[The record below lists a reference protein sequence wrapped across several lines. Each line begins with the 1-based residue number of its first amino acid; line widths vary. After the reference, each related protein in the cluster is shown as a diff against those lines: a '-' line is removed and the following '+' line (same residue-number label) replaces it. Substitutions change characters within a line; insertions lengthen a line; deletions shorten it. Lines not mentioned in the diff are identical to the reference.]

1 MAVKKV
7 VSIEIGYLVTRIC
20 ETDYKSKTHKVYR
33 SCTVPTPEGIINDG
47 VLTAT
52 EGYVESIRS
61 ALAVNRIKSKQVV
74 FTITSARIASREV
87 TIPYVK
93 ENRIANVVNANASEY
108 FPVDLSQYQLSYTIL
123 GVLGDGNGTK
133 QYKLIVMAAPA
144 ALLGGYYDL
153 AKALKLEVEAIDY
166 AGNSI
171 YQVVKEECAQDT
183 SLIIKIDER
192 ASLVMAVQNSMLTFS
207 RNVSYGVDEALDT
220 VMHTLC
226 WGEVTS
232 PEQAIR
238 VMQRN
243 DCIALYGQTGHYQT
257 ETQSQSGA
265 YQTETQQQPEQ
276 QIGQQTELGGISNT
290 PAKSVKD
297 KAKEEVREAL
307 MPLVGGIARVIDYY
321 VSRNQNALPTRVL
334 ITGLGADFKGMDEL
348 LSREINYNV
357 TVLKEAA
364 GWNFNRDFKNECF
377 GEYLACIGAAAQP
390 LGFKKE
396 EKAKEKAK
404 KSGAQV
410 NVALIAYLVL
420 AVGVVASVILI
431 AVSVMPYLKA
441 QKLNAELKAQE
452 KELEAIIPVYNEYV
466 ATKAEYTQA
475 EAMYEATQNRNDS
488 LYEFLVEL
496 EEKLPK
502 NVAVVSFMSESDTVT
517 INMDVATKEEAA
529 AAIEQLRTFESLI
542 PESVTAAALVKQ
554 EDDEGLVEKIN
565 FTVQAVYQPMDYVP
579 ETEEEEAAK

>member
-7 VSIEIGYLVTRIC
+7 ISIEIGYLVTRIC
-20 ETDYKSKTHKVYR
+20 ETDYKSKAHRVYK

-52 EGYVESIRS
+52 EAYVESIRS
-61 ALAVNRIKSKQVV
+61 ALAVNRMKSKQVV

-87 TIPYVK
+87 TIPFVK
-93 ENRIANVVNANASEY
+93 ENRIANVVNANASDY

-123 GVLGDGNGTK
+123 GVLGDKNSTQ
-133 QYKLIVMAAPA
+133 QYKLLVMAAPA
-144 ALLGGYYDL
+144 ALLSGYYDL

-171 YQVVKEECAQDT
+171 YQVVKEECAHDT

-192 ASLVMAVQNSMLTFS
+192 ASLVMAVQNSVLTFT
-207 RNVSYGVDEALDT
+207 RNVSYGVDEALDA
-220 VMHTLC
+220 VMQTLC

-232 PEQAIR
+232 AEQAIR

-243 DCIALYGQTGHYQT
+243 DCIALDGASGQPHT
-257 ETQSQSGA
+257 ETQ
-265 YQTETQQQPEQ
+265 YQPEQ
-276 QIGQQTELGGISNT
+276 QSEQPAQQTELGGISNT
-290 PAKSVKD
+290 PAKSAKD
-297 KAKEEVREAL
+297 KAKEDVREAL

-334 ITGLGADFKGMDEL
+334 ITGLGADFKGMGEL
-348 LSREINYNV
+348 LSKEINYNV

-396 EKAKEKAK
+396 EKAKENVK

-410 NVALIAYLVL
+410 NGALIAYLLL
-420 AVGVVASVILI
+420 AVGIISSVIMI
-431 AVSVMPYLKA
+431 VVSVVPYMKALKT
-441 QKLNAELKAQE
+441 NTELKAQA
-452 KELEAIIPVYNEYV
+452 KELEAIIPIYNEYV
-466 ATKAEYTQA
+466 ETKAVYTQV

-529 AAIEQLRTFESLI
+529 AAIEQLRTFDSLI
-542 PESVTAAALVKQ
+542 PESVTAASLVKQ

-579 ETEEEEAAK
+579 ETEEEEAAQ

>member
-7 VSIEIGYLVTRIC
+7 ISIEIGYLVTRIC
-20 ETDYKSKTHKVYR
+20 ETDYKSKAHRVYK

-52 EGYVESIRS
+52 EAYAESIRS
-61 ALAVNRIKSKQVV
+61 ALAVNRMKSKQVV

-123 GVLGDGNGTK
+123 GVLGEKNGTK

-144 ALLGGYYDL
+144 ALLDGYYDL

-171 YQVVKEECAQDT
+171 YQVVKEECAHDT

-192 ASLVMAVQNSMLTFS
+192 ASLVMVVQNSVLTFT
-207 RNVSYGVDEALDT
+207 RNVSYGVDEALDA
-220 VMHTLC
+220 VMQTLC

-232 PEQAIR
+232 AEQAIR

-243 DCIALYGQTGHYQT
+243 DCIALYGQSH
-257 ETQSQSGA
+257 A
-265 YQTETQQQPEQ
+265 ETQQQPE
-276 QIGQQTELGGISNT
+276 QQTELGGISNT
-290 PAKSVKD
+290 PAKSAKD
-297 KAKEEVREAL
+297 RAKEEVREAL

-334 ITGLGADFKGMDEL
+334 ITGLGADFKEMDEL
-348 LSREINYNV
+348 LSKEINYNV

-364 GWNFNRDFKNECF
+364 GWNFSRDFKNECF

-396 EKAKEKAK
+396 EKTKENVK
-404 KSGAQV
+404 KSGTQV
-410 NVALIAYLVL
+410 NGALIAYLLL
-420 AVGVVASVILI
+420 AVGLVSSVIMV
-431 AVSVMPYLKA
+431 AVSVVPYMKA
-441 QKLNAELKAQE
+441 VKTNTELKTQA
-452 KELEAIIPVYNEYV
+452 KELEAIIPIYNEYV
-466 ATKAEYTQA
+466 ETKAVYTQV

-529 AAIEQLRTFESLI
+529 AAIEQLRTFDSLI

-579 ETEEEEAAK
+579 ETEEEEAAQ

>member
-20 ETDYKSKTHKVYR
+20 ETDYKVKTHKIYR

-47 VLTAT
+47 VLTVT
-52 EGYVESIRS
+52 EAYVESIRS
-61 ALAVNRIKSKQVV
+61 ALAVNRMKSKQVV

-93 ENRIANVVNANASEY
+93 ENRIANVVSANASEY

-123 GVLGDGNGTK
+123 GTLGDKNGTK
-133 QYKLIVMAAPA
+133 QYKLLVMAAPA
-144 ALLGGYYDL
+144 ALLSGYYDL

-171 YQVVKEECAQDT
+171 YQVVKEECAHDT
-183 SLIIKIDER
+183 NLIIKIDER
-192 ASLVMAVQNSMLTFS
+192 ASLVMAVQNSMLTFT
-207 RNVSYGVDEALDT
+207 RNVSYGVDEALDA
-220 VMHTLC
+220 VMQTLC

-232 PEQAIR
+232 AEQAIR

-243 DCIALYGQTGHYQT
+243 DCIALEGQLRQPYA
-257 ETQSQSGA
+257 EA
-265 YQTETQQQPEQ
+265 QQQSE
-276 QIGQQTELGGISNT
+276 QQTELGGISNT

-297 KAKEEVREAL
+297 KAKEDVREAL

-348 LSREINYNV
+348 LSKEINYNV

-396 EKAKEKAK
+396 EKAKENVK
-404 KSGAQV
+404 KSGTQV
-410 NVALIAYLVL
+410 NGALIAYLLL
-420 AVGVVASVILI
+420 AVGIVSSIVMIVI
-431 AVSVMPYLKA
+431 SVMPYLKA
-441 QKLNAELKAQE
+441 QKLNAELKTQE

-466 ATKAEYTQA
+466 ETKAVYTQV

-502 NVAVVSFMSESDTVT
+502 NVAVVSFISESDTVT

-554 EDDEGLVEKIN
+554 KDDEGLAEKIN